1 MITLLLLQLNSSN
14 DLAGQ
19 SGLIILFH
27 DEGIIAGVLLLGAT
41 AMYQQLYEDKPRKEE
56 DIAKMSREE
65 RADRLA
71 TLIVI
76 GGFVVGTLLLYFIG
90 K

>member
-19 SGLIILFH
+19 SGLIILFL
-27 DEGIIAGVLLLGAT
+27 DDGMFAT
-41 AMYQQLYEDKPRKEE
+41 AALMGLMSIYQRSYEDKPRKEE
-56 DIAKMSREE
+56 DIPKMSSEE
-65 RADRLA
+65 RANRLVK
-71 TLIVI
+71 LFSI
-76 GGFVVGTLLLYFIG
+76 GIMVGTIMTLYFIG